1 MSLSRF
7 SNEVD
12 RAATSVI
19 WLSNEVDFS
28 VPVHPL
34 LSGEFEFIEAYR
46 LSGKCVKSD
55 AACVAAI
62 RIVNVLLGGA
72 FSFAKALW
80 VRSGRFLCP
89 LTCELSIVIC
99 LRLGQSFKVCDN
111 ESVVSVRASHIDPSL
126 KVAE

>member
-1 MSLSRF
+1 M
-7 SNEVD
+7 D

-62 RIVNVLLGGA
+62 RIVDVLLGGVP
-72 FSFAKALW
+72 FRKGSLGSGRPLPLSSDLRVVDSDLPPPRPIVQGLRQRVSLGRKALDAA
-80 VRSGRFLCP
+80 RC
-89 LTCELSIVIC
+89 
-99 LRLGQSFKVCDN
+99 
-111 ESVVSVRASHIDPSL
+111 
-126 KVAE
+126 